1 MKLVKPLKTKRIEK
15 VKRRRNFFPTLIL
28 TLIFW
33 LTTLLIIYFFD
44 PSITGAVPLFFI
56 SLFISLFL
64 TLSLIFANSRRGI
77 LFSSGI
83 FIFIVLRYFGVGNVL
98 NLILILAIITAFE
111 IYLSKN

>member
-1 MKLVKPLKTKRIEK
+1 MKRLKTKRIEK
-15 VKRRRNFFPTLIL
+15 VKRRRNFFPTLVL

-33 LTTLLIIYFFD
+33 LLTSLIIYLFD
-44 PSITGAVPLFFI
+44 PSLTGAVPLFFA
-56 SLFISLFL
+56 SFFISIFL

-83 FIFIVLRYFGVGNVL
+83 FMFLILRYFGVGNIL